1 MEKPNRENYYK
12 DLEYFDKSAGKY
24 FDNYLYEHD
33 LEKYIKHLENK
44 VNNVVSDDVI
54 SCLPT
59 DVEISDYSKQ
69 KYLYRKSPCG
79 TYYEGKQKGFYE
91 GAEWLKDKLNNL

>member
-1 MEKPNRENYYK
+1 MKTPEIDKLIST
-12 DLEYFDKSAGKY
+12 LEYQVNIELFTTPKKVE
-24 FDNYLYEHD
+24 L
-33 LEKYIKHLENK
+33 LEELKKLKEVK
-44 VNNVVSDDVI
+44 KCSVLDDVI
-54 SCLPT
+54 SCLPS

-69 KYLYRKSPCG
+69 KYLYIKSPCG

>member
-12 DLEYFDKSAGKY
+12 DLEYFDKSSGKY
-24 FDNYLYEHD
+24 FDNYLYIHD

-54 SCLPT
+54 KCDCEDINYAL
-59 DVEISDYSKQ
+59 VEI
-69 KYLYRKSPCG
+69 
-79 TYYEGKQKGFYE
+79 TE
-91 GAEWLKDKLNNL
+91 NLCLECNKPIK

>member
-12 DLEYFDKSAGKY
+12 DLKYFDKSSGKY

-44 VNNVVSDDVI
+44 VNNVVSDDV
-54 SCLPT
+54 SCCECSNNFSTPE
-59 DVEISDYSKQ
+59 VELNKCFS
-69 KYLYRKSPCG
+69 CG
-79 TYYEGKQKGFYE
+79 K
-91 GAEWLKDKLNNL
+91 KLH